1 MVPLEPH
8 RRAEGLLSLESYMAA
23 KDPFAVKG
31 LQLLV
36 DGAEPDRLREVLE
49 VEITAMKRVSRQRP
63 ASGNPPA
70 ATRRRRH
77 PGRRDRP
84 HPRDGKPLRSDQAG
98 RGIAVAFVATIYGV
112 GAANLIF
119 LPIAASCWPCIAQLI
134 THARDVRRWPGR
146 HRQRRQSTRIIESRL
161 LLFGAGDATLQ
172 PAAQDIIAAIARV
185 LLYTDFPLV
194 VEGHT
199 DNSPVSGRLVSN
211 WALSALRAA
220 AVTGVFADQG
230 ILSTRLTASGLAD
243 QRPVA
248 DNTSEEGRA
257 RNRRVSI
264 RIETFSNEPAQS
276 GGQPATGPVE
286 VPEGSLGSS
295 FPRL

>member
-1 MVPLEPH
+1 MRKRRYVPDSDENHDRWLISYADLVTLLFAFFVVMYAISQVNEGKYRVLSQSLNSAFAAREGVRLIELPATDQSDAMQIQLDQL
-8 RRAEGLLSLESYMAA
+8 RAARSAQKEQERKERADKAA
-23 KDPFAVKG
+23 KDIRQALSALTREGQASVTEGALG
-31 LQLLV
+31 LTV
-36 DGAEPDRLREVLE
+36 DLD
-49 VEITAMKRVSRQRP
+49 
-63 ASGNPPA
+63 A
-70 ATRRRRH
+70 A
-77 PGRRDRP
+77 
-84 HPRDGKPLRSDQAG
+84 
-98 RGIAVAFVATIYGV
+98 F
-112 GAANLIF
+112 
-119 LPIAASCWPCIAQLI
+119 
-134 THARDVRRWPGR
+134 
-146 HRQRRQSTRIIESRL
+146 
-161 LLFGAGDATLQ
+161 LFGAGEATLQ

-230 ILSTRLTASGLAD
+230 ILATRLTAAGLAD

-264 RIETFSNEPAQS
+264 RIETFSNEPVQP
-276 GGQPATGPVE
+276 GVQPATGPVE